1 MTEEKQKTPGVLHWL
16 NQIWLSVRIPLV
28 AIILALLV
36 GSVILLSSGVN
47 PLEAYKALF
56 TGAFGETRY
65 LQRTLEKATPLIL
78 SGLAVAFAFKAGLF
92 NIGAQGQLLLGA
104 MTSAILGFMIKGL
117 PPLIHIPVALLG
129 GALAGALYGAIP
141 GALKTFT
148 GAHEVITTIMLNY
161 IAINITDYLADGPLK
176 DPSPMNVVAR
186 TEKIAES
193 AIIPTPQIEL
203 TIGVGIALIIMLL
216 LSILFFAILK
226 KVTFNIK
233 SKVLL
238 FFSRLILVLGLGI
251 GLAQLVRIISP
262 TFYNRPAD
270 FLPYVAIPF
279 PIGFLIAILVAVLVW
294 FLLMRTTLG
303 FEIRTIGLNPHA
315 AKYAGMKVKS
325 LFILTMVISGFL
337 AGMGGSI
344 ETQGVVYRY
353 QPGFNAGLGFDGIT
367 VALLG
372 RTHPLGV
379 IPAAL
384 LIGAMQAGSNVMQFQ
399 AGVPSQIID
408 VIQALMLFFV
418 AADMIVRWV
427 IRAKDTSGDLKTKLT
442 TGWGNQ

>member
-65 LQRTLEKATPLIL
+65 LERTLEKATPLIL

-104 MTSAILGFMIKGL
+104 MASAILGFMIKGL
-117 PPLIHIPVALLG
+117 PPIIHIPVALLG
-129 GALAGALYGAIP
+129 GALTGALFGAIP

-176 DPSPMNVVAR
+176 DPSPTNVVAR
-186 TEKIAES
+186 TELIADS
-193 AIIPTPQIEL
+193 AVIPTPQIEL
-203 TIGVGIALIIMLL
+203 TLGVALALILIILF
-216 LSILFFAILK
+216 SILFFAVLK
-226 KVTFNIK
+226 KKTFKIK
-233 SKVLL
+233 NNNFL
-238 FFSRLILVLGLGI
+238 FFTRLILVIGLGI
-251 GLAQLVRIISP
+251 GIAQLINLVAP
-262 TFYNRPAD
+262 AFYNQPAA
-270 FLPYVAIPF
+270 FLPYTAIPF

-353 QPGFNAGLGFDGIT
+353 QPGFNTGLGFDGIT

-399 AGVPSQIID
+399 AGVPSEIID